1 MLVWVCG
8 GVGVD
13 VWVCGCVGMWMC
25 GCVGMWMCG
34 YVGMWMCGLELMK
47 LTSGSY
53 HIISYHIS
61 YNISIPSDCFLRS
74 IRSNL
79 DWIDCFRFV
88 SLVSLFSL
96 LMRLEVGCEGAVD
109 DFLRLDFYCVV
120 GNCSNG
126 NMRGG
131 SIGCVL
137 EEGWVVRVNCVGQ
150 VKLE

>member
-1 MLVWVCG
+1 MWVCGYAGVWVC
-8 GVGVD
+8 VLMC
-13 VWVCGCVGMWMC
+13 VCG
-25 GCVGMWMCG
+25 
-34 YVGMWMCGLELMK
+34 L
-47 LTSGSY
+47 SGSY
-53 HIISYHIS
+53 HIILYIVSL
-61 YNISIPSDCFLRS
+61 PSDCFLRS

-109 DFLRLDFYCVV
+109 DFLRLDFSCVV